1 MGSLREKMRAKN
13 SHAWAPLTQQMRL
26 IINSFQN
33 GSSVKG
39 ESNQNVKFL
48 SSSK

>member
-1 MGSLREKMRAKN
+1 MRAKN

-39 ESNQNVKFL
+39 ESNHNVIFCQVL
-48 SSSK
+48 NNIGFPM